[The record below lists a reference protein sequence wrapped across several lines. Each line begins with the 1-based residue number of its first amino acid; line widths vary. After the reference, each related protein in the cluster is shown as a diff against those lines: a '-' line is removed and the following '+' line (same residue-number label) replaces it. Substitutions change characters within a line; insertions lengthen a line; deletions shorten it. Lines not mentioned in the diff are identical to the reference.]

1 MNRKTT
7 TVIVTLIAA
16 LALLVSGCG
25 KKVDLTK
32 IKAQAFELAGKYAPQ
47 VSGLLGK
54 VGDLTARAGA
64 LPDSIPGKAVALKAI
79 EGQKANIDKLKA
91 ALDGYAGKVE
101 GAAKTGKKAE
111 VEKVITGLQGDM
123 DKGIADATTGLTEA
137 TKTVESA
144 EGEAKAA
151 AAAAATAAAAAGPV
165 DVAITLD
172 GGVELK
178 GAETGVENQLV
189 AFLKDASKPVA
200 KDTWFNFDRLAFPV
214 GKAELDMTVSKT
226 QLDNVVAILKAFPAA
241 KLKIGGYTDN
251 VGDAKAN
258 QKLSK
263 ARAEAVMAALV
274 AAGADEKRLEAEGYG
289 AEHPVC
295 AANDTDECKAQNRRI
310 ALRVTAK

>member
-1 MNRKTT
+1 MNRKTS

-16 LALLVSGCG
+16 LALLISGCG

-123 DKGIADATTGLTEA
+123 DKGIADATTGLAEA

-151 AAAAATAAAAAGPV
+151 AAAAAAAAAGPV
-165 DVAITLD
+165 DVAIALD

-189 AFLKDASKPVA
+189 AFLKDASKPVD
-200 KDTWFNFDRLAFPV
+200 KDTWFNFDRLDFAV
-214 GKAELDMTVSKT
+214 GKAELDMTKSKT
-226 QLDNVVAILKAFPAA
+226 QVDNVVAILKAFPAA

-263 ARAEAVMAALV
+263 ARAEAVMAALI